1 MQPVV
6 GWGITIATLII
17 QKRVYFQQKLWW
29 VRYWWLEEELSNSE
43 VNCFGV
49 SKQGLSFNVKS

>member
-1 MQPVV
+1 MQLVV
-6 GWGITIATLII
+6 RWSITLATLII

-43 VNCFGV
+43 VNRFGV
-49 SKQGLSFNVKS
+49 SKQGLSFNIKS